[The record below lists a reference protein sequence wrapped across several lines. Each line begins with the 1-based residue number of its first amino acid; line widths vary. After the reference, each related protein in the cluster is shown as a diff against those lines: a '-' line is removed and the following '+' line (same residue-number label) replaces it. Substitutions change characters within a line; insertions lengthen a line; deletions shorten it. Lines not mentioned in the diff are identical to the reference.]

1 MDEYER
7 TTHQIRTEEVIPAQP
22 VVPVVE
28 QPVVVQQP
36 VVERP
41 VVQQPVMAASPVIS
55 DRVVTEREYVD
66 TQPTGLEM
74 ARRVVGLAFG
84 ILQALLI
91 IRVILLLL
99 IANRENDIVQFILA
113 VTGPFVAP
121 FRDMFALAQVGNTTG
136 SVLDIAALVAL
147 VGWSLVEALIFAVIN
162 LGAHRN
168 RTAVY

>member
-1 MDEYER
+1 MDEYE
-7 TTHQIRTEEVIPAQP
+7 TTTRRVRTEEVIPPQP

-28 QPVVVQQP
+28 QPVFVQQP
-36 VVERP
+36 VAAPRP
-41 VVQQPVMAASPVIS
+41 VVS
-55 DRVVTEREYVD
+55 DRVVTEREYVAS
-66 TQPTGLEM
+66 QPTGLEM

-91 IRVILLLL
+91 LRVILLLL

-121 FRDMFALAQVGNTTG
+121 FRDMFALGQVGKTTG

-147 VGWSLVEALIFAVIN
+147 VGWSLVEALVFAVLN
-162 LGAHRN
+162 LGARRN
-168 RTAVY
+168 RTVVY

>member
-7 TTHQIRTEEVIPAQP
+7 TTTRVRTEEVIPAEP

-36 VVERP
+36 VVAARP
-41 VVQQPVMAASPVIS
+41 MVS
-55 DRVVTEREYVD
+55 DRVVTEREYVAN
-66 TQPTGLEM
+66 PATGLEM

-84 ILQALLI
+84 ILQVLLI
-91 IRVILLLL
+91 LRVILLLL
-99 IANRENDIVQFILA
+99 IANRDNDIVQLILG

-121 FRDMFALAQVGNTTG
+121 FRDMFALDQVGKSTG

-147 VGWSLVEALIFAVIN
+147 VGWTLVEALVFAILN
-162 LGAHRN
+162 LGARRS
-168 RTAVY
+168 RTVVS

>member
-1 MDEYER
+1 RHSLMVLPQAFCDLRLGRPLRPREPAPPRIVRARLVAAACCWPRVGARTRRSFMDEYER

-74 ARRVVGLAFG
+74 AR
-84 ILQALLI
+84 
-91 IRVILLLL
+91 
-99 IANRENDIVQFILA
+99 
-113 VTGPFVAP
+113 
-121 FRDMFALAQVGNTTG
+121 
-136 SVLDIAALVAL
+136 
-147 VGWSLVEALIFAVIN
+147 
-162 LGAHRN
+162 
-168 RTAVY
+168 

>member
-1 MDEYER
+1 MDEYET
-7 TTHQIRTEEVIPAQP
+7 TTHRVRTEEVVPGQPVVGAQP

-28 QPVVVQQP
+28 QPVVVSPPLIGAAP
-36 VVERP
+36 VV
-41 VVQQPVMAASPVIS
+41 S
-55 DRVVTEREYVD
+55 DRVVTEREYVSS
-66 TQPTGLEM
+66 QPPGLEM

-84 ILQALLI
+84 ILQGLLI

-147 VGWSLVEALIFAVIN
+147 VGWTLVEALVFAILN
-162 LGAHRN
+162 LGARRN
-168 RTAVY
+168 RTVVY

>member
-1 MDEYER
+1 MDEYET
-7 TTHQIRTEEVIPAQP
+7 TTHRVRTEEVIPPQP

-36 VVERP
+36 VAAARP
-41 VVQQPVMAASPVIS
+41 VVS
-55 DRVVTEREYVD
+55 DRVVTEREYVAS
-66 TQPTGLEM
+66 QPTGLEM

-91 IRVILLLL
+91 LRVILLLL

-136 SVLDIAALVAL
+136 SVFDIAALVAL
-147 VGWSLVEALIFAVIN
+147 VGWSLVEALVFATLN
-162 LGAHRN
+162 LGARRN
-168 RTAVY
+168 RMVVS